1 MNTSRISAGVTRFRN
16 CAYRPESG
24 AINHS
29 SAGRIPLGM
38 LARNFLLA
46 GWLGLTLVLAGCTAC
61 GSKPNP
67 DEVRRQTADAT
78 AQLKENAKAV
88 AEGLK
93 DGLTRPTT
101 DHPLDLNAAS
111 KSQLKTLPGITDDA
125 ADRII
130 ANRPYKNQHEL
141 LDKRVI
147 SRDEYNRIADAIT
160 VKP

>member
-1 MNTSRISAGVTRFRN
+1 
-16 CAYRPESG
+16 
-24 AINHS
+24 
-29 SAGRIPLGM
+29 M

-46 GWLGLTLVLAGCTAC
+46 GWLGLTLVLTGCTAC
-61 GSKPNP
+61 STKPANP
-67 DEVRRQTADAT
+67 DEVRRETADAT
-78 AQLKENAKAV
+78 AQLKANAKAV

-93 DGLTRPTT
+93 DGLTRPST

-111 KSQLKTLPGITDDA
+111 KSQLKTLPGITNDA

-147 SRDEYNRIADAIT
+147 SREEYNRIADAIT

>member
-1 MNTSRISAGVTRFRN
+1 M
-16 CAYRPESG
+16 
-24 AINHS
+24 
-29 SAGRIPLGM
+29 
-38 LARNFLLA
+38 
-46 GWLGLTLVLAGCTAC
+46 
-61 GSKPNP
+61 
-67 DEVRRQTADAT
+67 RRETADAT
-78 AQLKENAKAV
+78 AQLKANAKAV

-93 DGLTRPTT
+93 DGLTRPST

-141 LDKRVI
+141 LEKRVI